1 MNSLQF
7 IYDLH
12 IRSKEQFSLNVDIKR
27 NYLSWLFFALKGMLI
42 NGRFYPFSKYIIK
55 YPNPIKSSLRLVDIK
70 LRQFRLKKSMSPPNE
85 FTYFCFKCS
94 LVLKSMYGV
103 TKEKSLKLIVV
114 SRKLKSLCFFFNSVG
129 F

>member
-55 YPNPIKSSLRLVDIK
+55 FPNPIKSSLRLVDIK